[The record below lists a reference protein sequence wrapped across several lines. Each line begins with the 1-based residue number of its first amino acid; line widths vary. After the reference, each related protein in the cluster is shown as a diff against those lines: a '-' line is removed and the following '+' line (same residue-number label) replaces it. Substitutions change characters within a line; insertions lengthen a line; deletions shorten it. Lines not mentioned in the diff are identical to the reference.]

1 VLLEE
6 HCDEAGEGWSLG
18 GFNVGSVA
26 RLAWSR
32 HVNLENN
39 ERIYEVVSTP
49 LHVKTLLSG
58 SQDARDTGWR

>member
-1 VLLEE
+1 MRPVK
-6 HCDEAGEGWSLG
+6 
-18 GFNVGSVA
+18 VGLWEVSTLDQW
-26 RLAWSR
+26 LASPGQG
-32 HVNLENN
+32 VSIFENN

>member
-1 VLLEE
+1 MRPVKAGLLGVSTW
-6 HCDEAGEGWSLG
+6 DQWL
-18 GFNVGSVA
+18 A
-26 RLAWSR
+26 RLAWSG